1 MNNSP
6 KLQEAFKRFDAANG
20 QDPNTEN
27 FEGKAYPK
35 ELLYSQRMSDT
46 LNAFEPA
53 ASEALQ
59 LAARCQHIQRWELP
73 REDYPM
79 DRVGYLKW
87 REELKKFHAL
97 KAGEILTETGYNE
110 ELVDRVK
117 FLLLKKKLKKDDE
130 SQTLEDVVCLVF
142 LQFYFEPFA
151 KKHPEP
157 KLMEILQKTW
167 KKMSPKGQDAALNLS
182 LSEHAK
188 KLIHKALSDGAE

>member
-1 MNNSP
+1 MDQSP
-6 KLQEAFKRFDAANG
+6 NLLEAFKRFDAANG
-20 QDPNTEN
+20 RDPNTES
-27 FEGKAYPK
+27 FEGKTYPK

-46 LNAFEPA
+46 LSAFEPA

-73 REDYPM
+73 REGYPM

-97 KAGEILTETGYNE
+97 KAGEILTEIGYAQ

-117 FLLLKKKLKKDDE
+117 FLLLKKKLKKDNE

-151 KKHPEP
+151 KKHPES

-167 KKMSPKGQDAALNLS
+167 KKMSSKGQEAALRLP
-182 LSEHAK
+182 LSEQAK
-188 KLIHKALSDGAE
+188 KLIHKALTDGTE